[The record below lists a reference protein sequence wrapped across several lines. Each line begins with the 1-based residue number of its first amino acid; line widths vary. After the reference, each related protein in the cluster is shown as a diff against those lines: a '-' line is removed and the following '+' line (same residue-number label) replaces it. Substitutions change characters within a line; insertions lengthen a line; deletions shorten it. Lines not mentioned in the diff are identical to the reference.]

1 LESELPS
8 DASDAKSHILN
19 TSVQLF
25 STQGYKETTIRNI
38 SKVACVNV
46 SMISYYFGGK
56 DGILREIVKGIAEG
70 LSSLLS
76 QFDLNDMAVTMDVLK
91 RLLNY
96 LENHRSQIKILFNE
110 MGKES
115 NYFSPVKKEIKELQS
130 KLSKLI
136 LSKNYS
142 SDVIELEQ
150 KLKIMTDIILGMIFS
165 DYIFDFSSFQDSSPE
180 EKLLWREDRLQMLMK
195 ILKQLSGFNTGQ
207 VTFESIV

>member
-136 LSKNYS
+136 LSKNHS

>member
-1 LESELPS
+1 MPS

-25 STQGYKETTIRNI
+25 STQGYKETSIRNI
-38 SKVACVNV
+38 SKVACVNI

-56 DGILREIVKGIAEG
+56 DGILKEIVKGIAEG

>member
-56 DGILREIVKGIAEG
+56 DGILKEIVKGIAEG

>member
-1 LESELPS
+1 MSS

-56 DGILREIVKGIAEG
+56 DGILKEIVKGIAEG

-91 RLLNY
+91 RLLSY

-136 LSKNYS
+136 LSKNHS

-180 EKLLWREDRLQMLMK
+180 EKLLWREDRVQMLMN
-195 ILKQLSGFNTGQ
+195 ILKQLSGLNTGQ
-207 VTFESIV
+207 LTFESIM

>member
-1 LESELPS
+1 MPS

-38 SKVACVNV
+38 SKVACVNI

-56 DGILREIVKGIAEG
+56 DGILKEIVKGIAEG